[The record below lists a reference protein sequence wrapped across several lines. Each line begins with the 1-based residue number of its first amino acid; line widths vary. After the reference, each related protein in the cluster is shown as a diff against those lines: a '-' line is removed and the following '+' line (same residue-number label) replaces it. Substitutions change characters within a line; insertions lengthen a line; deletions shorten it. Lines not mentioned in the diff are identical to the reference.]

1 MKRRRFVRG
10 LLTVPAIPAAIEAGQ
25 APPPATTPQQ
35 QPEPKPNTPARQ
47 ESRQPPAVPKLQVTA
62 SDLTAAPSPHFFT
75 ETQLATLQKLGEILV
90 PPLKNN
96 PGALEAGAPEFL
108 DFLIG
113 ESPAARQK
121 SYQFGLD
128 QLELRAKSRSQKSF
142 ARLDEAEAGA
152 ILKPLL
158 VARFWPEDLPSDP
171 LQSFVAQVHE
181 DLRTATQNSREW
193 ATASEKSGRRFSR
206 GFRGSGYY
214 WNPIDPIVS

>member
-10 LLTVPAIPAAIEAGQ
+10 LLTVPAISAAVEAGQ

-35 QPEPKPNTPARQ
+35 QPQPTPNTPARQ
-47 ESRQPPAVPKLQVTA
+47 ESRQPPAAPKLKVT
-62 SDLTAAPSPHFFT
+62 SLDLTAEPAPHFFT
-75 ETQLATLQKLGEILV
+75 NTQLGTLEKLGEVLV

-113 ESPAARQK
+113 ESPEPRKK

-128 QLELRAKSRSQKSF
+128 HLELNAKNKYQRSF
-142 ARLDEAEAGA
+142 ASLNEAEVGA
-152 ILKPLL
+152 LLKPLL
-158 VARFWPEDLPSDP
+158 VPRFWPEDLPKDP
-171 LQSFVAQVHE
+171 MQSFMAQVHE

-193 ATASEKSGRRFSR
+193 AEASEKSGRRFSR